1 MYVISI
7 NYHIEITRFCFMF
20 ILPQELDDMKSIW
33 NTDYIREVRNS
44 ECPPGR
50 PSVEQSGGRSFIFPV
65 NEMDI
70 KACHPFCYLPDVN
83 GYTNETQ
90 ELVRLIMCGE
100 ELEFSANATQ
110 GINAVE
116 LSRDSTRKNYLSEQ
130 VVIRQ
135 IRTTC
140 RNKSR
145 FDNYEPK
152 CVQSWCNN
160 FKKCSFLRMS
170 YMDHRR

>member
-1 MYVISI
+1 
-7 NYHIEITRFCFMF
+7 
-20 ILPQELDDMKSIW
+20 
-33 NTDYIREVRNS
+33 
-44 ECPPGR
+44 
-50 PSVEQSGGRSFIFPV
+50 
-65 NEMDI
+65 
-70 KACHPFCYLPDVN
+70 
-83 GYTNETQ
+83 
-90 ELVRLIMCGE
+90 MCGE